1 MNHQPFRDWLLSEEK
16 LSADQMIALQEHLQS
31 CESCRQTDIA
41 WLEVESTLHKM
52 PQAHPAPGFTN
63 RWQAHLS
70 EYLERKR
77 KRRSWIIIGLN
88 VVIII
93 VLLGMLTNQIWS
105 LLQAPGP
112 FLVSWFTRLFT
123 MVTIYYTLEDLLPSF
138 SGSVPF
144 LAYVGMFFLVGIISF
159 ISVLWLATYRKL
171 SFARR
176 II

>member
-16 LSADQMIALQEHLQS
+16 LSADQTLALQEHLKS
-31 CESCRQTDIA
+31 CEFCRQTEIS
-41 WLEVESTLHKM
+41 WLEVESTFQKK
-52 PQAHPAPGFTN
+52 PQAQPAPGFTN

-88 VVIII
+88 AVIVI
-93 VLLGMLTNQIWS
+93 VLLGLLTSQIWS
-105 LLQAPGP
+105 LIQAPGP
-112 FLVSWFTRLFT
+112 FIVSWFTRLFT
-123 MVTIYYTLEDLLPSF
+123 MFTIYYTLEDLLLPF
-138 SGSVPF
+138 SWSVPF
-144 LAYVGMFFLVGIISF
+144 LAYVGLFFLVGIISF

-176 II
+176 IL